1 MLSKK
6 GKRYIPRIFNILMN
20 AYPTIRPDAAPRWG
34 MQDNESGMSSV

>member
-1 MLSKK
+1 
-6 GKRYIPRIFNILMN
+6 MN